1 MKYVVKKGDTLS
13 TIAQE
18 QYGDA
23 NRWREILEANKDQIE
38 NPNVIRP
45 GWELDIP
52 GAGEAET
59 EAEAEKEFK
68 PGRPGAWDKKISGSE
83 AE

>member
-18 QYGDA
+18 HYGDA

-52 GAGEAET
+52 GAGEEET
-59 EAEAEKEFK
+59 EKEKRT
-68 PGRPGAWDKKISGSE
+68 RPGGPTAWEKKISGSQPE
-83 AE
+83 